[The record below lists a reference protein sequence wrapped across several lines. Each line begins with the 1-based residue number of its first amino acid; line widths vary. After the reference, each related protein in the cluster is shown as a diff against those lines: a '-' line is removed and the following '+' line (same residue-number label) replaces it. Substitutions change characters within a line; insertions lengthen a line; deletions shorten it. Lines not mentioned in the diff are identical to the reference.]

1 MILNSRLVRPVRF
14 QKLLALMA
22 GFSLA
27 LAHGCTSATDARP
40 VAPAPAPAQASPAVT
55 PPPAAEKPHDGAA
68 ASEAPR
74 RVSPTTE
81 ERLRPA
87 RKVVAYYFHRTLR
100 CPTCLAI
107 EKQSREAIE
116 AAFAGELE
124 AGVLEWHAVNIEE
137 PGNEHFEQD
146 FALDA
151 QSLVLVETEG
161 GVMRRWTTLKRVWEL
176 VDDAPG
182 FEQYVATTVAAFLHG

>member
-1 MILNSRLVRPVRF
+1 MLVRPVRI
-14 QKLLALMA
+14 QKLLASAA
-22 GFSLA
+22 GFAFA
-27 LAHGCTSATDARP
+27 LVLGCTSATDVGP
-40 VAPAPAPAQASPAVT
+40 VAPAPALAQASPAVT
-55 PPPAAEKPHDGAA
+55 RPSAAEKPHDEAA

-74 RVSPTTE
+74 RASPTTE

-107 EKQSREAIE
+107 EKQSREALQ

-124 AGVLEWHAVNIEE
+124 AGVLEWHAINIEE

-151 QSLVLVETEG
+151 QSLVLVEMEG
-161 GVMRRWTTLKRVWEL
+161 GVIRRWTMLKRVWEL

-182 FEQYVATTVAAFLHG
+182 FEQYVAATVAAFLGG